1 MNSTA
6 NVLAAMNTMQ
16 SNIQNTLPVIPNN
29 GNPAGAYNM
38 PLRANGMG
46 AAIPDA
52 PPVANDMP
60 VQKADPWPWLQPSP
74 FMSML
79 AEDLK
84 TRSARLQEQLGQ
96 MNSYMP
102 QAPEAAPAVTPM
114 PAQTPVMGL
123 SQAVSQVPPAMAMPV
138 TTQAPVLPMPGN
150 GVTTRQF

>member
-1 MNSTA
+1 MNNTA
-6 NVLAAMNTMQ
+6 GVLAAMSNMQ
-16 SNIQNTLPVIPNN
+16 SNIQTGLPVIPNN

-38 PLRANGMG
+38 PMRANGMG
-46 AAIPDA
+46 AAIPGA
-52 PPVANDMP
+52 PPVVNDMP
-60 VQKADPWPWLQPSP
+60 RQKADPWPWLQPSP
-74 FMSML
+74 FMSTL

-102 QAPEAAPAVTPM
+102 QAPAAAPAITPM
-114 PAQTPVMGL
+114 PAQPPVMGL

-150 GVTTRQF
+150 GVAMRQV